1 MVCIIKDVNN
11 MNKYIVY
18 YKSNGKVIKE
28 FLSLIRAIHFK
39 DSRYD
44 YYKLQIKEKEIK
56 ENAFIYDDECS
67 IVKSLNTLEEAK
79 EYKLNYN
86 NPSYWTIIYKTK

>member
-28 FLSLIRAIHFK
+28 FISFRFALHF
-39 DSRYD
+39 R
-44 YYKLQIKEKEIK
+44 E
-56 ENAFIYDDECS
+56 
-67 IVKSLNTLEEAK
+67 
-79 EYKLNYN
+79 
-86 NPSYWTIIYKTK
+86 